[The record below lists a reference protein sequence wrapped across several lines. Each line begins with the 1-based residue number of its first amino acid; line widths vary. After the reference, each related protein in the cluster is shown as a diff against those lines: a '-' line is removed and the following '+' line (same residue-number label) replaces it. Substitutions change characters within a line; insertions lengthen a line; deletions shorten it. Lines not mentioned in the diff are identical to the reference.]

1 MSIFQDYARYYD
13 LLYRDKDYPGEARY
27 VHGLVQAQRPGAQ
40 TLLDLGCG
48 TGGHAFPLAELGYA
62 VTGVDLSEVSLGL
75 AQAKL
80 AARNDARVEFLHG
93 DIRTLRLGRQY
104 DVVAALFHVLSYQ
117 TSAEDLRQTLA
128 TAREHL
134 APGGVFL
141 FDFWHGPGVLS
152 DPPKVAVKR
161 LRGEGLA
168 VTRIAEPTVHPARN
182 VVDIHFT
189 LFAHDT
195 VRDQISQTT
204 ELHSMRYFFDMELRE
219 RLAEAGLTP
228 LLHHRWLTNEAPG
241 TDCWNAVMAAR
252 LVG

>member
-13 LLYRDKDYPGEARY
+13 LLYRDKDYQGEARY
-27 VHGLVQAQRPGAQ
+27 VHGLIQAQHPGAQ

-75 AQAKL
+75 AKAKL
-80 AARNDARVEFLHG
+80 AARKDARVEFLHG
-93 DIRTLRLGRQY
+93 DIRTLRLGRRY

-134 APGGVFL
+134 APGGLFL

-161 LRGEGLA
+161 LQGEGLA
-168 VTRIAEPTVHPARN
+168 VTRIAEPTMHPARN
-182 VVDIHFT
+182 VVDVHFT

-195 VRDQISQTT
+195 VRDHISQTT
-204 ELHSMRYFFDMELRE
+204 EVHSMRYFFDMELRE

-228 LLHHRWLTNEAPG
+228 LLHHRWLTTETPG

-252 LVG
+252 PAG